1 MKTEGLA
8 CKTKI
13 IYLQCFQTSD
23 TSKTSK
29 YTRISLCLPKIV
41 NFYSDANL
49 SDVRFLSEKNQSQSC
64 NKID

>member
-29 YTRISLCLPKIV
+29 YSLCLPKIV
-41 NFYSDANL
+41 NFYSDTNL
-49 SDVRFLSEKNQSQSC
+49 SDVRFLSEKNQCQSC